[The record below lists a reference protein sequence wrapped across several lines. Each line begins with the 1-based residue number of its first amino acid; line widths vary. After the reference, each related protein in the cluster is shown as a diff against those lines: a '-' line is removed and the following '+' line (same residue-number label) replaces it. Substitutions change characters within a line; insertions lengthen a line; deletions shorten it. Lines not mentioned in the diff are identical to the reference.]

1 MASTTVVLPFALPP
15 AELASELTRNL
26 QAPALAALLSRNN
39 LLEKHVLGDDCR
51 VLPHETWLARAAGVP
66 LANAVMRGFGLAP
79 GEGCWFIVHPVHIQL
94 ARNHL
99 VLADSRRLRLD
110 EADAR
115 VLFDLAKPFFD
126 ELVWGDVD
134 TWFMRADGWQGLDA
148 ASPDAAMGS
157 NLADWM
163 PVGPSALAFKKLQN
177 EIQMLWHEHPV
188 NEARQ
193 QRGLAPVNSFWMWG
207 GAADG
212 ADGRAAGA
220 VAAGAASGVADG
232 AANRV
237 ARGAA
242 GGDDTLRLA
251 VATPSAAAAPG
262 WLRAL
267 AADGAKAVPG
277 EPGVIVLPHLIP
289 AGAGNDWGAWL
300 GAMQQLEQEW
310 FAPLLAALKDGRT
323 SQLTLIL
330 ADRDG
335 WKEIRTSA
343 AALRKFWRAQNL
355 KNLTQ

>member
-1 MASTTVVLPFALPP
+1 MASTTVVIPFALPP
-15 AELASELTRNL
+15 AELAQELSRNL
-26 QAPALAALLSRNN
+26 QAPALAALLSRNSA
-39 LLEKHVLGDDCR
+39 LKRHGGAEDSR
-51 VLPHETWLARAAGVP
+51 VLPHEAWLAGALGSP
-66 LANAVMRGFGLAP
+66 LAAAAMRGFGLTP
-79 GEGCWFIVHPVHIQL
+79 QQGHWFIVHPVHIQL

-99 VLADSRRLRLD
+99 VLADTRRLQLAED
-110 EADAR
+110 DAR

-126 ELVWGDVD
+126 ELLWGDAN
-134 TWFMRADGWQGLDA
+134 TWFMRADSWQGLDT

-163 PVGPSALAFKKLQN
+163 PAGPTALGFKKLQN

-207 GAADG
+207 GAGTQA
-212 ADGRAAGA
+212 GRDAGQHLA
-220 VAAGAASGVADG
+220 VAAP
-232 AANRV
+232 
-237 ARGAA
+237 
-242 GGDDTLRLA
+242 GGPAHTSH
-251 VATPSAAAAPG
+251 VPG

-267 AADGAKAVPG
+267 ATPGAKAAPG
-277 EPGVIVLPHLIP
+277 EAGTIVLPHLIP

-310 FAPLLAALKDGRT
+310 FAPLLAALQDGRIT
-323 SQLTLIL
+323 ELTLIL

-335 WKEIRTSA
+335 WKEIRTTKAS
-343 AALRKFWRAQNL
+343 LRKFWRAQNL

>member
-15 AELASELTRNL
+15 AELAPELSRNL
-26 QAPALAALLSRNN
+26 QAPALATLLSRNS
-39 LLEKHVLGDDCR
+39 LLKKHFLGDESR
-51 VLPHETWLARAAGVP
+51 ILPHEAWLARERGG
-66 LANAVMRGFGLAP
+66 LADAVMHGFGLAP
-79 GEGCWFIVHPVHIQL
+79 KEGYWFIVHPVHIQL

-110 EADAR
+110 EADSR
-115 VLFDLAKPFFD
+115 VLFELAKPYFD
-126 ELVWGDVD
+126 DLLWGDAE

-163 PVGPSALAFKKLQN
+163 PAGPTALAFKKLQN

-207 GAADG
+207 GASASPDANAGTPARSLAIAASG
-212 ADGRAAGA
+212 ATGAAPSWLAALATPGANATPEAAGA
-220 VAAGAASGVADG
+220 
-232 AANRV
+232 
-237 ARGAA
+237 
-242 GGDDTLRLA
+242 
-251 VATPSAAAAPG
+251 
-262 WLRAL
+262 
-267 AADGAKAVPG
+267 
-277 EPGVIVLPHLIP
+277 IVLPQLIA

-300 GAMQQLEQEW
+300 GAMQRLEEEW
-310 FAPLLAALKDGRT
+310 FAPLLAALRDGRT
-323 SQLTLIL
+323 TDLTLIL
-330 ADRDG
+330 ASRDG
-335 WKEIRTSA
+335 WTEIRTSK